1 MIRISRYLRSRG
13 RLQGRFVG
21 LIRCS
26 AVILGA
32 LFVSFGSVFRA
43 HAVAEAEMRANRFN
57 WVLGTQTFGPKYQ
70 FTDQH
75 PLLETAN
82 VIEEMGASVVKFALG
97 PVSKKDPPLP
107 PEINSLVT
115 LAKDHPPHRAVL
127 DKDFAFY
134 VLWLD
139 AFAHRDWHKGFSSA
153 ARDAEY
159 REVYDLVSH
168 LLKTYSGSEKT
179 FYLGHW
185 EGDGML
191 RHTVSRE
198 DDSRVTPAAV
208 QGMIDWLN
216 TRQQA
221 VDDAKRDTPHSGVNA
236 WHYTEVNHVVLAR
249 DENRPALV
257 NLVLP
262 SVAVD
267 FVSYSAYDGAN
278 KADPQNLKSALDY
291 IESKL
296 QKKPGISGRRVFIGE
311 YGFPLIKGAGKTR
324 TPIEQDMM
332 SRVIMRAGLEW
343 GCPFVLYWELYNNEV
358 SPDGS
363 QIGFWMIDDKGEKQP
378 VYRTHQTFFE
388 WGKSFFADWVK
399 REGRAPADGEFR
411 SAAVN
416 FLGP

>member
-1 MIRISRYLRSRG
+1 MLFRCG
-13 RLQGRFVG
+13 VQGRFG
-21 LIRCS
+21 RLFFCS
-26 AVILGA
+26 VVMFTTL
-32 LFVSFGSVFRA
+32 LVSFGSFFRA
-43 HAVAEAEMRANRFN
+43 HAAAEAENKSNRFN

-70 FTDQH
+70 FTDRH

-97 PVSKKDPPLP
+97 PASKKDPPLP
-107 PEINSLVT
+107 PEINSLLT
-115 LAKDHPPHRAVL
+115 LARDHLPHRSVL

-139 AFAHRDWHKGFSSA
+139 AFAHRDWHNGFSSV

-159 REVYDLVSH
+159 REVYDLASY
-168 LLKTYSGSEKT
+168 LLKTYSGSGKT

-191 RHTVSRE
+191 RHTVRRE
-198 DDSRVTPAAV
+198 DDARVTPTAV

-216 TRQQA
+216 TRQRA
-221 VDDAKRDTPHSGVNA
+221 VDDAKRDTPHFGVNA

-249 DENRPALV
+249 DDGRPALV

-262 SVAVD
+262 NVAVD
-267 FVSYSAYDGAN
+267 FVSYSAYDASN
-278 KADPQNLKSALDY
+278 QADPHNLKSALDY

-296 QKKPGISGRRVFIGE
+296 QNKQGIDGKRVFIGE
-311 YGFPLIKGAGKTR
+311 YGFPLIRGAGKMR
-324 TPIEQDMM
+324 TPVEQDLM
-332 SRVIMRAGLEW
+332 SRIIMRAGLEW
-343 GCPFVLYWELYNNEV
+343 GCPFVLYWEIYNNEV

-378 VYRTHQTFFE
+378 VYHTHRAFFN
-388 WGKSFFADWVK
+388 WGKSFVDDWIQRK
-399 REGRAPADGEFR
+399 GRDPTDSEFR
-411 SAAVN
+411 SAAVV
-416 FLGP
+416 FLSH

>member
-1 MIRISRYLRSRG
+1 MFRSGLRG
-13 RLQGRFVG
+13 RFGG

-26 AVILGA
+26 SVIFVTLLISVGA
-32 LFVSFGSVFRA
+32 SFRA
-43 HAVAEAEMRANRFN
+43 HAASEVEFKPNRFN
-57 WVLGTQTFGPKYQ
+57 WILGTQTFGPKYQ

-97 PVSKKDPPLP
+97 PASKIDPPLP

-115 LAKDHPPHRAVL
+115 LARDHLPHRSVL
-127 DKDFAFY
+127 DKDFSSY

-153 ARDAEY
+153 AREAEY
-159 REVYDLVSH
+159 REVYDLVRH
-168 LLKTYSGSEKT
+168 LLKTYSGSGKT

-191 RHTVSRE
+191 RHTVRRE
-198 DDSRVTPAAV
+198 DDARVTPAAV

-249 DENRPALV
+249 DESRPALV

-262 SVAVD
+262 NVAVD
-267 FVSYSAYDGAN
+267 FVSYSAYDAAN
-278 KADPQNLKSALDY
+278 QADPKNLKSALDY

-296 QKKPGISGRRVFIGE
+296 KQKPGIGGKRVFIGE
-311 YGFPLIKGAGKTR
+311 YGFPLLMGGGKSR
-324 TPIEQDMM
+324 TPIEQDLM
-332 SRVIMRAGLEW
+332 SRVIMLAGLEW

-363 QIGFWMIDDKGEKQP
+363 QIGFWMIDAKGEKQP
-378 VYRTHQTFFE
+378 VYHTH
-388 WGKSFFADWVK
+388 KSFFDWGRLFVSEWVQ
-399 REGRAPADGEFR
+399 REGRAPEDSEFR
-411 SAAVN
+411 SAAVV
-416 FLGP
+416 FLSR

>member
-1 MIRISRYLRSRG
+1 MFRSGVHQKFEEPMRS
-13 RLQGRFVG
+13 LSVILTTILVSVG
-21 LIRCS
+21 L
-26 AVILGA
+26 
-32 LFVSFGSVFRA
+32 VFHA
-43 HAVAEAEMRANRFN
+43 HATADPEIKLNRFN
-57 WVLGTQTFGPKYQ
+57 WILGTQTFGPKYQ

-82 VIEEMGASVVKFALG
+82 VIEEMGASIVKFALG

-107 PEINSLVT
+107 PEINSLLT
-115 LAKDHPPHRAVL
+115 IARDHPPHRSVL

-139 AFAHRDWHKGFSSA
+139 AFAHRDWHKGFSST

-159 REVYDLVSH
+159 REVYELVSY
-168 LLKTYSGSEKT
+168 LLKTYSGSGKT

-198 DDSRVTPAAV
+198 DDARVTPEAV

-221 VDDAKRDTPHSGVNA
+221 VDDAKRDTPHSEVNA

-257 NLVLP
+257 NRILP

-267 FVSYSAYDGAN
+267 FVSYSAYDAAN
-278 KADPQNLKSALDY
+278 EGDPENLKSALDY

-296 QKKPGISGRRVFIGE
+296 QKKQGISGKRVFIGE
-311 YGFPLIKGAGKTR
+311 YGFPLIRGGGKKR
-324 TPIEQDMM
+324 TPVEQDMM

-378 VYRTHQTFFE
+378 IFRTHQAFFD
-388 WGKSFFADWVK
+388 WGKSFVASWLQ
-399 REGRAPADGEFR
+399 RNGRAPKDSEFR
-411 SAAVN
+411 SAAVV
-416 FLGP
+416 FLSR